1 MAKEEQP
8 SEELKEEVKGKQKE
22 VKKKTPQLLRAV
34 PAEVLEIIGRV
45 GGKHTAT
52 QVRCKVLDGSD
63 SGKVTRRNVL
73 GPVRIG
79 DVLMLTQTEM
89 EATPLRGGRR

>member
-1 MAKEEQP
+1 MAKEEK
-8 SEELKEEVKGKQKE
+8 KEKKE
-22 VKKKTPQLLRAV
+22 RRIDAV